1 MYSEYKYHTSHR
13 TITLTI
19 LHIIVFVLLG
29 TMLYYLYEGGYLS
42 AWFTTFI
49 IAIIALMTLSIPQK
63 IVVTDKSVEVRCL
76 LDITEINRE
85 EIALVRKVDSKRM
98 RWFFPIF
105 GVKGFFGYYGHFL
118 DLRSFSRVKIYATE
132 WKNMVEI
139 IDIYE
144 DRLYVSCTQADK
156 LVEELTPSG
165 GNREIEVDDD
175 DI

>member
-1 MYSEYKYHTSHR
+1 MHSVYKYHTSHR
-13 TITLTI
+13 TVTLTI

-49 IAIIALMTLSIPQK
+49 IAIIALMALSIPQK
-63 IVVTDKSVEVRCL
+63 IVVTDELVEVRCL
-76 LDITEINRE
+76 LDITEIQRN

-98 RWFFPIF
+98 RWFVPLF
-105 GVKGFFGYYGHFL
+105 GVNGFFGYYGHFI

-144 DRLYVSCTQADK
+144 ERLYVSCTQADK
-156 LVEELTPSG
+156 LVEELTPTG
-165 GNREIEVDDD
+165 GNREIDDADD